1 MANKI
6 KKYLPI
12 LLILLISAIAWYF
25 EVYKYFSFE
34 VFKENQ
40 KLLESFIETEK
51 LLSILIYC
59 GIYILIVS
67 VSIPGASFMTITGGL
82 LFGQWIGTLA
92 SVVSATIGASILFLS
107 ARMASSDLLAKK
119 SGSWINKMK
128 DGFKENAFT
137 YLLTLRLIPIFP
149 FAVINVAAAIFQISL
164 RTFFFATLIGIIPGS
179 FVYTSM
185 GVALREVI
193 AQPDFSSGLIL
204 NPKVLFALAGLG
216 LLALLPV
223 LYKKFK
229 KRS

>member
-1 MANKI
+1 MVNKI

-12 LLILLISAIAWYF
+12 LLILLISAISWYF
-25 EVYKYFSFE
+25 EIYKYFSFE
-34 VFKENQ
+34 VFKEHQ
-40 KLLESFIETEK
+40 QSLELFIEAQK
-51 LLSILIYC
+51 FLSILIYC

-67 VSIPGASFMTITGGL
+67 ISIPGASFMTITGGL
-82 LFGQWIGTLA
+82 LFGQWIGT
-92 SVVSATIGASILFLS
+92 SVSVISATIGATILFLS

-119 SGSWINKMK
+119 SGSWVSKMK

-149 FAVINVAAAIFQISL
+149 FAVINLAAAIFQISL
-164 RTFFFATLIGIIPGS
+164 RTFFFGTLIGIIPGS

-193 AQPDFSSGLIL
+193 SQPDFSSGLIL
-204 NPKVLFALAGLG
+204 NPKVLFALGGLG
-216 LLALLPV
+216 ILALLPV

-229 KRS
+229 KNV

>member
-1 MANKI
+1 
-6 KKYLPI
+6 
-12 LLILLISAIAWYF
+12 
-25 EVYKYFSFE
+25 
-34 VFKENQ
+34 
-40 KLLESFIETEK
+40 
-51 LLSILIYC
+51 
-59 GIYILIVS
+59 
-67 VSIPGASFMTITGGL
+67 MTITGGL

>member
-1 MANKI
+1 M
-6 KKYLPI
+6 
-12 LLILLISAIAWYF
+12 ILLISAISWYF

-34 VFKENQ
+34 VFKEHQ
-40 KLLESFIETEK
+40 QSLESFIEK
-51 LLSILIYC
+51 KRLLSILIYC

-82 LFGQWIGTLA
+82 LFSQWIGVSV
-92 SVVSATIGASILFLS
+92 SVVSATIGASILFLG
-107 ARMASSDLLAKK
+107 AKMASSDLLKKK
-119 SGSWINKMK
+119 SGSWGSKMK
-128 DGFKENAFT
+128 DGFKEDAFT

-149 FAVINVAAAIFQISL
+149 FAIINLAAAIFQIPL
-164 RTFFFATLIGIIPGS
+164 RTFFFGTLIGIIPGS

-193 AQPDFSSGLIL
+193 SQPDFSRGLIL

-216 LLALLPV
+216 ILALLPV

-229 KRS
+229 KNA